1 MIMIKMTTVM
11 MVMVMMMM
19 VMMTTMKMMMV
30 MVGIEYRSLHTPARS
45 ITPRG
50 LLYPCWHLAKIRN
63 CSSCLA
69 SIVFLVLCLLA
80 HKGICVDI

>member
-1 MIMIKMTTVM
+1 M
-11 MVMVMMMM
+11 
-19 VMMTTMKMMMV
+19 MKMMMV

-80 HKGICVDI
+80 HKGISVDI